1 MAIEFSP
8 AYFARLK
15 RELEANGHEVILRDD
30 FLYLDTWESLRVG
43 FFSINDR
50 LPGESFQLLLM

>member
-15 RELEANGHEVILRDD
+15 RELEAEAHEVIFDHT
-30 FLYLDTWESLRVG
+30 FCGGNWYSEPVG